1 MTIEITN
8 IVPIIAF
15 WLVFTRM
22 LAINF
27 QLPIYDEMPIPMI
40 VKVLTTLVISFCF
53 YPYVSGQVIRDIN
66 FVGQDSFWLLTIA
79 YSVVGLTIGF
89 MVKAIM
95 SLFISS
101 GSIISQQVG
110 FAAVRYFDPSSNTQ
124 VGPFEQVIKWTIL
137 VTIVSSGALL
147 PMFKGIYQSF
157 FTITLVDLGS
167 FSKSPIFFIEM
178 FKSLFVSSILLAS
191 PLIFTNMLIMTVL
204 GIIARTVPQM
214 NVIMVSFAVT
224 IGLGLIVFVATSD
237 EFFHIAYKL
246 YTSKLGEWFNFVI

>member
-15 WLVFTRM
+15 WLVFVRL

-27 QLPIYDEMPIPMI
+27 QLPIYDELPIPVI
-40 VKVLTTLVISFCF
+40 VKILTTLVIAFCF
-53 YPYVSGQVIRDIN
+53 YPYVSSQVIRDIN
-66 FVGQDSFWLLTIA
+66 YVGKDSFWLLTIA
-79 YSVVGLTIGF
+79 YTVVGLTIGF
-89 MVKAIM
+89 LVKAIM
-95 SLFISS
+95 SIFLST

-124 VGPFEQVIKWTIL
+124 VGPFELVIKWTLL

-147 PMFKGIYQSF
+147 PMFKGVYQSF
-157 FTITLVDLGS
+157 FSITMVDLGN
-167 FSKSPIFFIEM
+167 FGKSPIFFIEM
-178 FKSLFVSSILLAS
+178 FKSMFLSSILLAS

-214 NVIMVSFAVT
+214 NVIMVSFSVT

-237 EFFHIAYKL
+237 EFFHVAYRV
-246 YTSKLGEWFNFVI
+246 YTDKLGEWFNFII